1 MNNVMTCAADCKHA
15 GWVEY
20 IGECDLPWLDIHIS
34 VAPDADLDDVITA
47 FCHDEQEMIRIN
59 GWNFTFEKIGA

>member
-1 MNNVMTCAADCKHA
+1 MNNMMTCTADCNRG

-20 IGECDLPWLDIHIS
+20 FGECDLPLLDIHIS
-34 VAPDADLDDVITA
+34 VSPDANLDDVITA